1 MNYGVDTY
9 VVAIHLAIKILCM
22 HIMLLLYAYLM
33 GKCTIIHTCFLC
45 LIDHL
50 YVDLLYDVT
59 DNHSEKN
66 VFNSEMLL

>member
-1 MNYGVDTY
+1 
-9 VVAIHLAIKILCM
+9 M